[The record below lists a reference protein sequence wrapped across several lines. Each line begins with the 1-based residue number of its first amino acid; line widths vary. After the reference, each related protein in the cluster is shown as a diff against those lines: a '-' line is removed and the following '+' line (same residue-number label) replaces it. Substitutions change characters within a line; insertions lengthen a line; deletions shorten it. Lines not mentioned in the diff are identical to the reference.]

1 MLENLEPCSSE
12 EAGSVSS
19 FFFCLNFGVVVVVV
33 DDCHVLDLVSL
44 RVRRCR
50 E

>member
-19 FFFCLNFGVVVVVV
+19 FFCLNLGVVVVV